1 MSIGSKVITSSD
13 ALVDSTN
20 PTVVYA
26 VIVKS
31 GGTAASVLLKLAATG
46 GQEYD
51 QIDGTINKA
60 IVRSYPGGLL
70 FPTGCFVDLD
80 ANTTYVTV
88 IYERI

>member
-1 MSIGSKVITSSD
+1 MSIGSSTITADGLVSS
-13 ALVDSTN
+13 TE

-46 GQEYD
+46 GQEFD

-60 IVRSYPGGLL
+60 VVRSYPGGLL
-70 FPTGCFVDLD
+70 FPTGCFVDVD
-80 ANTTYVTV
+80 TNTTYVTV